1 MKPDRRPVSR
11 RTQPSL
17 SSSIGKS
24 IMTQLTPKHIATISQ
39 STGKDRPEDT
49 AQPADVH
56 QPTAATVGTV
66 GGGGGGGAGKP
77 PAPDWLELLDPG
89 QPFYGN
95 PCIEDMYRML
105 FSNPNLYGAY
115 YSPRV
120 IPGLASAA
128 ELAGMKSSSMTPPM
142 ARPMV
147 KPMDLTLRSAHQAA
161 YSSLVK
167 PHERPLVHLAS
178 IVSPCGLLM
187 ATHDAEHPD
196 KSETPTWDQI
206 AFIRMYMLSKPL
218 IKIKGVNMEMGNTL
232 AAVLGQ
238 GYEQGD
244 VDFDQVTRLAT
255 AVRLSDTKLTSYWTD
270 HITTGSNNP
279 LPPRP
284 H

>member
-11 RTQPSL
+11 RTHPSK
-17 SSSIGKS
+17 SSSIGKP
-24 IMTQLTPKHIATISQ
+24 IMTQLTPQRIAPISQ
-39 STGKDRPEDT
+39 STDKDRAEDT
-49 AQPADVH
+49 AQPADAH

-66 GGGGGGGAGKP
+66 GGGGGGGGGGAGKP

-95 PCIEDMYRML
+95 SCIEDMYRML

-120 IPGLASAA
+120 IPGLACAA
-128 ELAGMKSSSMTPPM
+128 ELAGAVSPAKAS
-142 ARPMV
+142 RMV
-147 KPMDLTLRSAHQAA
+147 KPMELILKSAHQAA
-161 YSSLVK
+161 HSGMVK

-196 KSETPTWDQI
+196 KSATPTWDQI

-270 HITTGSNNP
+270 HITMGSNNP